1 MSKREDILDTSRF
14 GSENG
19 IRKGLIIQKFWAG
32 LIWGMHVVMIFVRL

>member
-14 GSENG
+14 GSETVSE
-19 IRKGLIIQKFWAG
+19 KDLFIQKFWAG